1 MIITPEVEA
10 RVRRYLLGD
19 LPPDEALALE
29 SNYFEDDELFDS
41 VQIVEDELVR
51 DFLKGEMAPD
61 LRQRFELRYSSSPEL
76 IKKIE
81 FARAVL
87 LASESLRSE
96 EQQGRVFPAPANRGP
111 RSTLWDFFRFRVSL
125 FQYATVIAGL
135 MIGWFG
141 FFMWTENSRL
151 KSDLARVQNQNR
163 SLADEKSA
171 LSRALSDRPKE
182 PLLVASFVLRPGV
195 SRSDVTSET
204 LVVPTGIGQVSF
216 KVPLPRGIKYQ
227 GYRAVL
233 QRLPAGE
240 VSSQDLPP
248 SAIVDSGRA
257 LMVGIPSVSLMT
269 GRYVLYVKGRN
280 ERDEYEDVQ
289 YCAFAVAQK

>member
-1 MIITPEVEA
+1 MVITPEVEA

-41 VQIVEDELVR
+41 VQIMEDELVR

-87 LASESLRSE
+87 LASENLRSE
-96 EQQGRVFPAPANRGP
+96 KQPGRVLPAAADKRPS
-111 RSTLWDFFRFRVSL
+111 STLWDFFRFRVSL

-135 MIGWFG
+135 AIGWFG
-141 FFMWTENSRL
+141 LFMWTENSRL
-151 KSDLARVQNQNR
+151 KLDLARVQNQNK
-163 SLADEKSA
+163 SLADEKSL
-171 LSRALSDRPKE
+171 LSRALSERPKE
-182 PLLVASFVLRPGV
+182 PLLVASFILSPGV
-195 SRSDVTSET
+195 SRSDGASEP
-204 LVVPTGIGQVSF
+204 LVVPAGIGQVDF
-216 KVPLPRGIKYQ
+216 KVPLPSGVKYQ

-233 QRLPAGE
+233 QRLPSGQ

-257 LMVGIPSVSLMT
+257 LIVGIPSVSLKA
-269 GRYVLYVKGRN
+269 GRYVLYAKGRN
-280 ERDEYEDVQ
+280 ERGEYEDVQ
-289 YCAFAVAQK
+289 YYAFAVAQ